1 MANSFNTIVGVG
13 SRLGNFQTACDVIG
27 MTEVPVVSQAAD
39 IISCGIS
46 LATGD
51 YVGAAL
57 SVGSL
62 IPGLGQA
69 TGAAKLARGSVKVVG
84 KAQDIAKSGK
94 PFDSVTLQG
103 KGEDLFDVPDTV
115 KKRDDYHFIN
125 NKGKSEDLSNVPEK
139 TSVAKKN
146 ETGANSAKEESHKE
160 IEDVPVQS
168 IQPEVSSKLDTGS
181 TNPLEGV
188 NLSDTIR
195 PRVNREVQSSNYAE
209 YYKRIEY
216 GKQFNNPT
224 GGMPKTNLW

>member
-1 MANSFNTIVGVG
+1 MMSNPFKTIAGVG

-62 IPGLGQA
+62 IPGVGQA
-69 TGAAKLARGSVKVVG
+69 TGAAKLARGSVKMVG

-94 PFDSVTLQG
+94 IVKSGDPFLSLTMKG
-103 KGEDLFDVPDTV
+103 KGVDLTDVP
-115 KKRDDYHFIN
+115 KN
-125 NKGKSEDLSNVPEK
+125 
-139 TSVAKKN
+139 TSIAKKTEIN
-146 ETGANSAKEESHKE
+146 AKPASKQSAKE

-168 IQPEVSSKLDTGS
+168 IQPEVGSKLDTGS
-181 TNPLEGV
+181 TNPLEGI
-188 NLSDTIR
+188 NLSETMR
-195 PRVNREVQSSNYAE
+195 PRVNRDVQSSNYAE
-209 YYKRIEY
+209 YYKTIES
-216 GKQFNNPT
+216 GKRYYNPT
-224 GGMPKTNLW
+224 GVMPKTNLWK

>member
-46 LATGD
+46 FATGD

-94 PFDSVTLQG
+94 PFGSVTLQG
-103 KGEDLFDVPDTV
+103 KSEDLFDVPDTI

-125 NKGKSEDLSNVPEK
+125 NKGKGEDLSNVREK

-168 IQPEVSSKLDTGS
+168 IQPKVDSKFDTGS
-181 TNPLEGV
+181 TNSLEGV
-188 NLSDTIR
+188 NLSDTIGS
-195 PRVNREVQSSNYAE
+195 RVNREVQSSNYAE
-209 YYKRIEY
+209 SYKSIEY
-216 GKQFNNPT
+216 GKQFHNPT
-224 GGMPKTNLW
+224 GVMPKTNLW

>member
-125 NKGKSEDLSNVPEK
+125 NKGKGDNLSNVPEK

-146 ETGANSAKEESHKE
+146 ETGAKSAKEESHKE
-160 IEDVPVQS
+160 IENVSNQSDVPTF
-168 IQPEVSSKLDTGS
+168 DTGQTYS
-181 TNPLEGV
+181 LKLEEYQD
-188 NLSDTIR
+188 SW
-195 PRVNREVQSSNYAE
+195 NR
-209 YYKRIEY
+209 RIEY
-216 GKQFNNPT
+216 GKITNNPT
-224 GGMPKTNLW
+224 NPSPKTNPWPNLWK

>member
-103 KGEDLFDVPDTV
+103 KGEDLFDVPD
-115 KKRDDYHFIN
+115 
-125 NKGKSEDLSNVPEK
+125 K

-160 IEDVPVQS
+160 IEDAPVQS
-168 IQPEVSSKLDTGS
+168 IQPEVGSKLDTGS

-188 NLSDTIR
+188 NLSDTIC

-209 YYKRIEY
+209 CYKRIEY

>member
-94 PFDSVTLQG
+94 PFGSVTLPRKADIAQSGNPYGSGTLQG
-103 KGEDLFDVPDTV
+103 NLFDGTDTV
-115 KKRDDYHFIN
+115 PKRDNNLFIN
-125 NKGKSEDLSNVPEK
+125 NKGKGDNLSNVPEK

-146 ETGANSAKEESHKE
+146 ETGAKSAKEESHKE
-160 IEDVPVQS
+160 IENVSNQSDVPTF
-168 IQPEVSSKLDTGS
+168 DTGQTYS
-181 TNPLEGV
+181 LKLEEYQD
-188 NLSDTIR
+188 SW
-195 PRVNREVQSSNYAE
+195 NR
-209 YYKRIEY
+209 RIEY
-216 GKQFNNPT
+216 GKITNNPT
-224 GGMPKTNLW
+224 PSPKTNPWPNLWK